1 MIIKYRNLIPAL
13 NANEF
18 ELLEANILEEGVR
31 DSLVVWGDI
40 LVDGHNRYEI
50 AQKHNLEFNTIQKE
64 FANENEV
71 KVWIIQNQLAR
82 RNLSD
87 WQRYELTSERRKI
100 LEAEGKK
107 NLRKATGS
115 SKGMT
120 LSTNDKVINTRDQI
134 AKELNWAV
142 GKLAQ
147 ADIVNKKADI
157 ETKQRIRDNDITI
170 HQAYSD
176 IKKQEKKAKIIE
188 VRKILAEKG
197 AKKETDIDFRLGDFE
212 EVFADIPDGSVDCII
227 TDPPYPKEFIEC
239 WSKLSR
245 FAKRVLKPNGFCVA
259 YSAHIYL
266 DEVMQRMCENLDY
279 YWTFAM
285 YQPGQNSIV
294 HPRNIMVGWKPVL
307 IFQNGFKKNK
317 KVIRD
322 YFISEQREK
331 NEHDWQQSVSGV
343 AYLIEMFTNPTDL
356 IIDPF
361 AGSGTTMI
369 VAKQKGRQI
378 KGAEI
383 DEQTYN
389 IAKTKI

>member
-176 IKKQEKKAKIIE
+176 IKKQERAELIQQQKEDIESGKIQSPEGLFDIIVVDPPWE
-188 VRKILAEKG
+188 YSDSYDPDTRRGTITYPSMKLQQIGRLDILAADDSILWLWTTQKYLRDAFDILQKWGFDYKATLVWNKDKMGIGRRLRMQCEFCLLGIKG
-197 AKKETDIDFRLGDFE
+197 KPLWDATDIRD
-212 EVFADIPDGSVDCII
+212 II
-227 TDPPYPKEFIEC
+227 TEKRREHSRKPEGFYKMIDDNFVGK
-239 WSKLSR
+239 KLDFFSR
-245 FAKRVLKPNGFCVA
+245 EER
-259 YSAHIYL
+259 
-266 DEVMQRMCENLDY
+266 E
-279 YWTFAM
+279 
-285 YQPGQNSIV
+285 
-294 HPRNIMVGWKPVL
+294 GWE
-307 IFQNGFKKNK
+307 
-317 KVIRD
+317 R
-322 YFISEQREK
+322 Y
-331 NEHDWQQSVSGV
+331 
-343 AYLIEMFTNPTDL
+343 
-356 IIDPF
+356 
-361 AGSGTTMI
+361 GTT
-369 VAKQKGRQI
+369 
-378 KGAEI
+378 EF
-383 DEQTYN
+383 
-389 IAKTKI
+389 